1 MTKTINTT
9 YKSTTTSNLIEDL
22 KNKMFLAFERGYL
35 PNEVLLRTIDMIECE
50 LVSRGYSWEQIE
62 ALEASA

>member
-1 MTKTINTT
+1 MTNTINTT

-22 KNKMFLAFERGYL
+22 KNKMFLAFDRGYL

-62 ALEASA
+62 SLEASA